1 MNYSISLLL
10 GMIITFSVSGFFFEV
25 FNHPQTSSIFSIA
38 IVSIIISIISLSI
51 FQGKAKLYKPTI
63 LCFLFLVF
71 YLIDFRDLVN
81 LWNIGSY
88 SLLILFIILCHIERI
103 YYLVAFKSVLGAAVL
118 LACWGYLQYLGCLSS
133 YSEYFTLT
141 GPYHNPAI
149 LAIILSSLL
158 GAILN
163 TFILFYIKL
172 KKYRKMLVII
182 IAIALF
188 CIPLLILTYAR
199 AAYISLIVSIL
210 YCLYLRFVTKK
221 LRLKQLIYC
230 GSIAL
235 CIGVSA
241 GALYY
246 LKPKSADG
254 RLLIWK
260 VSWQMIQDKPL
271 TGFGKG
277 GFAANY
283 LYYQAKYMGRPSTST
298 EEKILAG
305 NTHLAFNE
313 PLRITVEYGLIGLFV
328 YLTFIIWLLIPS
340 KSRNSV
346 TITCKS
352 LLAGIAI
359 WGFFAYPDQVFPL
372 LTLWVIGIAFIIN
385 KKRDK
390 KYYELPYNKYSKIAK
405 IAVYSLTIICLSSQ
419 LWNKWEAYHKLYIC
433 LKSNNTELPNTLI
446 NVKKE
451 MKSDINFVYLYSQIL
466 RANHS
471 NIKFL
476 YSIHLLETNFPTPGL
491 FLIKGDY
498 LKEKGKWEEAEKA
511 YKLAA
516 AMMPSLQTP
525 RGKLAFLY
533 NETGRRKEACRIA
546 HKILTED
553 VKVYGFNTFKLH
565 RDLKSI
571 FEDKIK

>member
-1 MNYSISLLL
+1 
-10 GMIITFSVSGFFFEV
+10 
-25 FNHPQTSSIFSIA
+25 
-38 IVSIIISIISLSI
+38 
-51 FQGKAKLYKPTI
+51 
-63 LCFLFLVF
+63 
-71 YLIDFRDLVN
+71 
-81 LWNIGSY
+81 
-88 SLLILFIILCHIERI
+88 
-103 YYLVAFKSVLGAAVL
+103 
-118 LACWGYLQYLGCLSS
+118 
-133 YSEYFTLT
+133 
-141 GPYHNPAI
+141 
-149 LAIILSSLL
+149 
-158 GAILN
+158 
-163 TFILFYIKL
+163 
-172 KKYRKMLVII
+172 
-182 IAIALF
+182 
-188 CIPLLILTYAR
+188 
-199 AAYISLIVSIL
+199 
-210 YCLYLRFVTKK
+210 
-221 LRLKQLIYC
+221 
-230 GSIAL
+230 
-235 CIGVSA
+235 
-241 GALYY
+241 
-246 LKPKSADG
+246 
-254 RLLIWK
+254 
-260 VSWQMIQDKPL
+260 
-271 TGFGKG
+271 
-277 GFAANY
+277 
-283 LYYQAKYMGRPSTST
+283 MGRPSTST

-476 YSIHLLETNFPTPGL
+476 YSIHFLETNFPTPGL

-511 YKLAA
+511 CYD
-516 AMMPSLQTP
+516 
-525 RGKLAFLY
+525 AFLT
-533 NETGRRKEACRIA
+533 NSTREISLFIQRNGKKKRSMQ
-546 HKILTED
+546 
-553 VKVYGFNTFKLH
+553 N
-565 RDLKSI
+565 SS
-571 FEDKIK
+571 

>member
-1 MNYSISLLL
+1 M
-10 GMIITFSVSGFFFEV
+10 
-25 FNHPQTSSIFSIA
+25 
-38 IVSIIISIISLSI
+38 
-51 FQGKAKLYKPTI
+51 
-63 LCFLFLVF
+63 
-71 YLIDFRDLVN
+71 
-81 LWNIGSY
+81 
-88 SLLILFIILCHIERI
+88 
-103 YYLVAFKSVLGAAVL
+103 
-118 LACWGYLQYLGCLSS
+118 
-133 YSEYFTLT
+133 
-141 GPYHNPAI
+141 
-149 LAIILSSLL
+149 
-158 GAILN
+158 
-163 TFILFYIKL
+163 
-172 KKYRKMLVII
+172 
-182 IAIALF
+182 
-188 CIPLLILTYAR
+188 
-199 AAYISLIVSIL
+199 
-210 YCLYLRFVTKK
+210 RFVTKK

-476 YSIHLLETNFPTPGL
+476 YSIHFLETNFPTPGL